1 MLKRAGQGRAKG
13 KVGQGKGK
21 GRAEQH
27 RAPTLPALVRHAKLR
42 LGFAAVHARIP
53 TYNNHQFQDT
63 YRVVQY

>member
-42 LGFAAVHARIP
+42 FGFATV
-53 TYNNHQFQDT
+53 
-63 YRVVQY
+63 